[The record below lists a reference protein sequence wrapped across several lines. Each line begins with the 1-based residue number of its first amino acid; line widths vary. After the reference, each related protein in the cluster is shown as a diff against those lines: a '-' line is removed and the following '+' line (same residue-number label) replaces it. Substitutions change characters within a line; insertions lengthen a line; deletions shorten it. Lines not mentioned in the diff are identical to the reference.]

1 MKTINKVLATVLSIL
16 LALSVTACGEDKLSL
31 EARNIRG
38 SRAYIH
44 DKETPVAVFRKNGA
58 AEYEGKKY
66 SFTCDSQF
74 I

>member
-16 LALSVTACGEDKLSL
+16 LALSVTACGEDKLSQ
-31 EARNIRG
+31 EARNICG
-38 SRAYIH
+38 SWAYVH
-44 DKETPVAVFRKNGA
+44 DKKTPVAVFRKNGA